1 MSKRPYQHL
10 PPLEHRPDGSPYRIT
25 PPQKRRASG
34 LIRRECCNCEDG
46 NCLAL
51 DDGDTCACPQ
61 MISFSVC
68 CKWFRWAVLPL
79 DRTLEAEIYRDR
91 DLKRCA
97 ECGGVFVPKSNRG
110 KYCPD
115 CAARVHRRQ
124 KTESE
129 RKSILVICQ
138 ELFEDDFDVFFRKKG
153 NFNRPSV
160 CIKKNRMSVRFGIV
174 FGVQLFAGVQL
185 VFGQQSK
192 NESYEFT

>member
-10 PPLEHRPDGSPYRIT
+10 PPLEHRPDGSPTAY

-34 LIRRECCNCEDG
+34 LIRPGVLQLRGRKLPCAGRWRHLRLSADDFVLRLLQVVPLG
-46 NCLAL
+46 GLAA
-51 DDGDTCACPQ
+51 GQ
-61 MISFSVC
+61 E
-68 CKWFRWAVLPL
+68 
-79 DRTLEAEIYRDR
+79 LEAEIYRDR

-129 RKSILVICQ
+129 RKRRSAV
-138 ELFEDDFDVFFRKKG
+138 D
-153 NFNRPSV
+153 S
-160 CIKKNRMSVRFGIV
+160 
-174 FGVQLFAGVQL
+174 
-185 VFGQQSK
+185 
-192 NESYEFT
+192 

>member
-25 PPQKRRASG
+25 PPQKRRASS

-79 DRTLEAEIYRDR
+79 DGTLEAEIFRDKE
-91 DLKRCA
+91 LKTLCGVRRCVRP
-97 ECGGVFVPKSNRG
+97 EVQPGQILPGL
-110 KYCPD
+110 
-115 CAARVHRRQ
+115 RRQ
-124 KTESE
+124 SSQAAEN
-129 RKSILVICQ
+129 RK
-138 ELFEDDFDVFFRKKG
+138 
-153 NFNRPSV
+153 
-160 CIKKNRMSVRFGIV
+160 
-174 FGVQLFAGVQL
+174 
-185 VFGQQSK
+185 
-192 NESYEFT
+192 

>member
-110 KYCPD
+110 KQCPVLLCECEDSGTGRAQAGTSGKDSGVD
-115 CAARVHRRQ
+115 CGGHQ
-124 KTESE
+124 PGTG
-129 RKSILVICQ
+129 Q
-138 ELFEDDFDVFFRKKG
+138 PDFRLPRYLG
-153 NFNRPSV
+153 E
-160 CIKKNRMSVRFGIV
+160 CIF
-174 FGVQLFAGVQL
+174 
-185 VFGQQSK
+185 
-192 NESYEFT
+192 

>member
-46 NCLAL
+46 
-51 DDGDTCACPQ
+51 
-61 MISFSVC
+61 
-68 CKWFRWAVLPL
+68 WFRWAVLPL

-129 RKSILVICQ
+129 RKRRSAV
-138 ELFEDDFDVFFRKKG
+138 D
-153 NFNRPSV
+153 S
-160 CIKKNRMSVRFGIV
+160 
-174 FGVQLFAGVQL
+174 
-185 VFGQQSK
+185 
-192 NESYEFT
+192 

>member
-68 CKWFRWAVLPL
+68 CKWLSRFFDTRPLIFCNSEKVIRSQLALSHTPGGRWHTNMLRLSFMRISSRVWSESHPWPYPPGWRFFQWIFQRLFI
-79 DRTLEAEIYRDR
+79 TL
-91 DLKRCA
+91 
-97 ECGGVFVPKSNRG
+97 
-110 KYCPD
+110 
-115 CAARVHRRQ
+115 
-124 KTESE
+124 
-129 RKSILVICQ
+129 
-138 ELFEDDFDVFFRKKG
+138 
-153 NFNRPSV
+153 RPY
-160 CIKKNRMSVRFGIV
+160 K
-174 FGVQLFAGVQL
+174 
-185 VFGQQSK
+185 
-192 NESYEFT
+192 